1 MHAYVKHYCN
11 STSTIV
17 LASEQLLKI
26 IHSNVLHNS
35 CSFNMYSC
43 GVMHNVYYI
52 IIIIVH
58 SVHVHTVYNI
68 IETACC
74 KIP

>member
-43 GVMHNVYYI
+43 GVMH
-52 IIIIVH
+52 IVH